1 MPELRLDGCRA
12 TPLAGYLKAL
22 GLVRVAARQFDP
34 AVRARWDGETLV
46 VQTERAEDE
55 LVDWLLDGYAPTP
68 VVSPWNGGSGF
79 FPRDNTRALDAI
91 MASSDSRLAPFRAT
105 VMTARATLDALGVA
119 AKPEDRGTKLAIV
132 RELQARLPDDA
143 LDWLE
148 VAVVL
153 RGANSVSYPPL
164 LGSGGN
170 DGRFDVSNNYAQAV
184 VTVLGD
190 DRSRERSA
198 TLLRAAL
205 RRAAVPL
212 VAQSLAHFQRD
223 ASPVNSPTGE
233 SDGLSNPWD
242 LVLAVEGAL
251 VMIAGAAR
259 RNGTFSDAA
268 IVAPFTVRATA
279 SGYGTAVA
287 GEKGRAELWL
297 PLWSRWMGLAE
308 LETLMR
314 EGRAQVGRRQARTGL
329 DVLRACAL
337 LGVDR
342 SIGAF
347 VRYALLERAGQATL
361 AVPVGRHS
369 VTQLPSVAALDTIQ
383 PWLDALDDYAPSSPQ
398 AHRRAIQHLKDCA
411 FAFAATGTAAGA
423 CAVIEAMGEVETTLT
438 AGNVGATRPQ
448 LRPLAGVPANAW
460 LELADDGSAEFAV
473 AASLASL
480 RDPVESSDGL
490 PAMRDYLHGTGR
502 DRNGR
507 PAYVQTTRSLVL
519 RRTAT
524 PARLA
529 ALHRRRHLDAER
541 ARPTGDLRFPFGF
554 ACPLPIAGAFASG
567 QLDAARIGRLLAG
580 LALFDYD
587 WHATPAF
594 KASVP
599 AVPVPA
605 FDLLA
610 LAWAGTGTSATAED
624 EPRDAAASRVPAV
637 RLAPRRDWAAQ
648 LAAGK
653 TAPVVR
659 DALLRLRMAELPPL
673 LDGDDV
679 SVADLDAELLSAAL
693 LLPIAPK
700 DRRAVARRLC
710 RPDTKEAEGA
720 G

>member
-22 GLVRVAARQFDP
+22 GLVRVVARQFDP

-46 VQTERAEDE
+46 VQTEREEDE
-55 LVDWLLDGYAPTP
+55 LVGWLLDGYAPSP

-91 MASSDSRLAPFRAT
+91 MASSDPRLAPFRTT
-105 VMTARATLDALGVA
+105 VTTARATLDTLGVA
-119 AKPEDRGTKLAIV
+119 TKPEDRDTKLAIV

-148 VAVVL
+148 AAVVL
-153 RGANSVSYPPL
+153 RGAKRVSYPPL

-184 VTVLGD
+184 VTVLGE
-190 DRSRERSA
+190 DRSRERSEA
-198 TLLRAAL
+198 LLRAAL

-212 VAQSLAHFQRD
+212 VAQSMAHFHRD

-259 RNGTFSDAA
+259 RNGTFADAA

-297 PLWSRWMGLAE
+297 PLWSRWMGFAE

-347 VRYALLERAGQATL
+347 LRYVLLERAGQATL
-361 AVPVGRHS
+361 AVPVGRYP
-369 VTQLPSVAALDTIQ
+369 VTHLPAVAALDTIQ
-383 PWLDALDDYAPSSPQ
+383 SWLDALADYAPGSPQ
-398 AHRRAIQHLKDCA
+398 AHRRAIQRLEGSA
-411 FAFAATGTAAGA
+411 FAFAATGAAADA
-423 CAVIEAMGEVETTLT
+423 CTVIEAMGEVETTLT
-438 AGNVGATRPQ
+438 AGNVGTTRPQ
-448 LRPLAGVPANAW
+448 LRPLTGVPASAW
-460 LELADDGSAEFAV
+460 LGLADDGSREFAV

-490 PAMRDYLHGTGR
+490 PAMRDYLHGTSRG
-502 DRNGR
+502 RNGR
-507 PAYVQTTRSLVL
+507 RAYVQTTRSRVP
-519 RRTAT
+519 RRTAART
-524 PARLA
+524 RLA

-567 QLDAARIGRLLAG
+567 QLAEARIGRLLAG

-587 WHATPAF
+587 WHETPAF
-594 KASVP
+594 KATVQ

-605 FDLLA
+605 FELLA
-610 LAWAGTGTSATAED
+610 LAWAGTDARATGED
-624 EPRDAAASRVPAV
+624 EPGDAAASRLPAV
-637 RLAPRRDWAAQ
+637 RLAPRRGWAAQ
-648 LAAGK
+648 LAAGRTK
-653 TAPVVR
+653 PVVR
-659 DALLRLRMAELPPL
+659 DALLRLRMADLPPT
-673 LDGDDV
+673 LDSQDV
-679 SVADLDAELLSAAL
+679 SVAALDAELLSAAL
-693 LLPIAPK
+693 LLPIAPN

-710 RPDTKEAEGA
+710 RIRNPEAEGA